1 MKLFST
7 RIQLSVFFFLISYS
21 ILSFFFFKRFHFHLF
36 IFFSL
41 LVFVSLE
48 DRPNF
53 YFWFF
58 KISHK
63 IEFHTF
69 FQNRQMKIV
78 SIHYFFLNVITLP
91 QILII
96 NVCFRQVLQGSQ
108 MRGLDKLNFFTHIF
122 ISFRIVPWPFIHF
135 VFWRNTRALIFCAWR
150 LKIYTCCVRART

>member
-1 MKLFST
+1 MPETKIAVKLVYGMLQNVFITNINRMIMKLFST

-78 SIHYFFLNVITLP
+78 SIHYFSFKCHHSAPDFDYKCKFLVGTSGIANAW
-91 QILII
+91 
-96 NVCFRQVLQGSQ
+96 FR
-108 MRGLDKLNFFTHIF
+108 
-122 ISFRIVPWPFIHF
+122 
-135 VFWRNTRALIFCAWR
+135 
-150 LKIYTCCVRART
+150 